1 MVTDEERDYMWG
13 EYAKDPRAKLNL
25 GIRRRLAPLLNNG
38 RRQIELFHGLILSLP
53 GSPILY
59 YGDEIGMGDNVYLGD
74 RDGVRTPM
82 QWNADSNGG
91 FSKADFAQLYLPP
104 LMDPVYGYQAC
115 NVGAQRRNE
124 LSILHWVR
132 RFIAVRK
139 RFPVFGEGAFEAL
152 DAANPSVFAF
162 LRSLDGQV
170 VLCVNNLS
178 RFAQPVELDLRKYA
192 GTTPVEM
199 LGRVH
204 FPAIGELPYLLT
216 MGPHGFY
223 WFTLDPPAS

>member
-1 MVTDEERDYMWG
+1 
-13 EYAKDPRAKLNL
+13 
-25 GIRRRLAPLLNNG
+25 
-38 RRQIELFHGLILSLP
+38 
-53 GSPILY
+53 
-59 YGDEIGMGDNVYLGD
+59 
-74 RDGVRTPM
+74 
-82 QWNADSNGG
+82 
-91 FSKADFAQLYLPP
+91 
-104 LMDPVYGYQAC
+104 MDPVYGFQAC

-124 LSILHWVR
+124 LSMLHWVR

-139 RFPVFGEGAFEAL
+139 RFPVFGEGTFEAL

-162 LRSLDGQV
+162 VRTLDDQV

-204 FPAIGELPYLLT
+204 FPRIGELPYLLDD
-216 MGPHGFY
+216 GAARLLLVHARPGDIVSASNGS
-223 WFTLDPPAS
+223 LDELLHDHRLEGCETALGDVHRAAALGAVRTAAPYAAPRSSTPQ